1 MGMTKFMKGKN
12 FMKYAR
18 CAVLVGVCFLFT
30 VANASADICDFENNF
45 GRVERVYPQWIS
57 STLAGTYFSLHPGAT
72 DAVVGGAYY
81 FIPALP
87 NASLS
92 AQSLY
97 RSLHDLLL
105 EAAKFGWTV
114 NVRTTNCATSAISP
128 AYAPVA
134 YLFVDFP

>member
-1 MGMTKFMKGKN
+1 MGMTKFMKSKN
-12 FMKYAR
+12 LMKYAR

-30 VANASADICDFENNF
+30 VANASAGICDFNSNF
-45 GRVERVYPQWIS
+45 GKVKRVYPQWQS
-57 STLAGTYFSLHPGAT
+57 NALAGTYFSLHPGIT
-72 DAVVGGAYY
+72 NAVVGNAYY

-105 EAAKFGWTV
+105 EAAKSGWTV
-114 NVRTTNCATSAISP
+114 NVRTTNCATPAIYP